1 MPESVIV
8 VITTAVAVDVAVAV
22 AAADAATVAVAVT
35 AAVDAAVAMV
45 AAAFDASSLRPLL
58 WLSLHPSLPPTQ
70 SLLTP
75 NLPGSWKLT
84 HIAHNI
90 FWPFQTILCRPSRL
104 LLQHPTT
111 TPQQV

>member
-1 MPESVIV
+1 MRPSLEAVTVTAAVLV

-58 WLSLHPSLPPTQ
+58 WLSLHPSLPPTP

-75 NLPGSWKLT
+75 YQLGNWKQI
-84 HIAHNI
+84 HIATNTNI
-90 FWPFQTILCRPSRL
+90 FQPFQTIPL
-104 LLQHPTT
+104 
-111 TPQQV
+111 